1 MLVPKAPCSAPFSQ
15 LCLLALLFA
24 APLASALRA
33 QQDEIV
39 VDFQRA
45 FPRFKERLERIEAVR
60 TLESATSPAVIDVL
74 AGLFKDRDPEV
85 ARAAEQVL
93 GSIRAEEVRAGV
105 RARAAEEKDA
115 RTLSGLLR
123 SIGAAKDGGGASVAR
138 ASLAH
143 KDLDV
148 RLAAA
153 RVAGALR
160 DKEAQP
166 ALLALAKEGENVLRI
181 TALDAL
187 GELGDPS
194 AGAAIAAALPDP
206 DWQVKAAAVAAA
218 RKVRAKE
225 TIGPLVA
232 LLRDEGRIA
241 ADAMQ
246 ALVAITGDSY
256 DRAEM
261 WERWWQRIGER
272 YVVPTAAELKA
283 RAEALKASRARY
295 GPVREDGTSYHGI
308 ETPSKRILFIIDV
321 SGSMDELVI
330 DRASFEGRGYK
341 NYTKMEIAKGELAR
355 TIEGLGPNVRFN
367 ILAFAA
373 EVIPWKK
380 GLAQANIV
388 NKSNAL
394 KWVEKLQPIGGSS
407 AQALSSALGGGDL
420 EKGRTNTYGALS
432 AGFDLAGRGTQ
443 DRYYQSE
450 IDTIFFLSDGRP
462 TAGEYVETR
471 DIVERICETNRLK
484 KLVLHTIAI
493 GQFQKDFMRDLAER
507 NGGVF
512 VDLGK

>member
-1 MLVPKAPCSAPFSQ
+1 VYVALCSAL
-15 LCLLALLFA
+15 LCSLLA
-24 APLASALRA
+24 PALCA

-39 VDFQRA
+39 SDFQKA
-45 FPRFKERLERIEAVR
+45 FPRFKERPERIEAVR
-60 TLESATSPAVIDVL
+60 TLEAATSAAVIDVL
-74 AGLFKDRDPEV
+74 AGLFKDRDVEV
-85 ARAAEQVL
+85 ART
-93 GSIRAEEVRAGV
+93 AEEVLGAIKTDEVRAAVRTRAG
-105 RARAAEEKDA
+105 EEKDA
-115 RTLSGLLR
+115 RTLTGLLKALG
-123 SIGAAKDGGGASVAR
+123 SAKDAAGAPIAR
-138 ASLAH
+138 AHLAH
-143 KDLDV
+143 KELEV

-153 RVAGALR
+153 RAVAALR
-160 DKEAQP
+160 DKEALP
-166 ALLALAKEGENVLRI
+166 LLVALVADKENVLRI
-181 TALDAL
+181 AALDAL
-187 GELGDPS
+187 GDLGDPS
-194 AGAAIAAALPDP
+194 AGPAIAPALADG

-225 TIGPLVA
+225 PIPALVG

-246 ALVAITGDSY
+246 ALVSITGDSY
-256 DRAEM
+256 DRADL
-261 WERWWQRIGER
+261 WERWWERVGAR

-283 RAEALKASRARY
+283 LAEAKKASQARY
-295 GPVREDGTSYHGI
+295 GPVREDGTEYHGI

-330 DRASFEGRGYK
+330 DRAAFEGRGYK
-341 NYTKMEIAKGELAR
+341 SYTKMEIAKGELSR

-380 GLAQANIV
+380 GLTQANV
-388 NKSNAL
+388 VSRSNAL
-394 KWVEKLQPIGGSS
+394 KWIERLQPIGGTS

-420 EKGRTNTYGALS
+420 EKGRTNTFGALS

-462 TAGEYVETR
+462 TAGELVETR
-471 DIVERICETNRLK
+471 DIVERICEINQLK

-493 GQFQKDFMRDLAER
+493 GQFQKDFMRDLAVR

-512 VDLGK
+512 IDLGK